1 MLICANRQWA
11 QADQFT
17 MIGGSHGGFL
27 TLEYA
32 LAYPQRVN
40 AIILVD
46 SAAQVAHWAAMNMT
60 AKALTDSR
68 VKPDP
73 AQLVRILSGTCYD
86 EADYAAGFASI
97 APLYAAPDEIKD
109 KAEVDVGKALSQVT
123 KLVFETTNAAMNN
136 CASRYDVR
144 DRLHEIKI
152 PAFVSVG
159 RHDWILP
166 VQLSE
171 EIARGISGAKL
182 VVFENSGHLPPLEE
196 KTLFKKEVD
205 DWMASNGI

>member
-1 MLICANRQWA
+1 MLSYEVRQWA
-11 QADQFT
+11 QADTFT

-32 LAYPQRVN
+32 LAYPQHVN
-40 AIILVD
+40 AIIVGD
-46 SAAQVAHWAAMNMT
+46 SAAQVAHWAAINMT
-60 AKALTDSR
+60 AKALTDPR
-68 VKPDP
+68 VQPDP
-73 AQLVRILSGTCYD
+73 AQLIRVLSGTCFD

-123 KLVFETTNAAMNN
+123 KLVFETTNAAMND
-136 CASRYDVR
+136 CVSRYDVR
-144 DRLHEIKI
+144 DRLHEIKV
-152 PAFVSVG
+152 PAFVFVG

-166 VQLSE
+166 VKLSE
-171 EIARGISGAKL
+171 EIARGIPDTKL
-182 VVFENSGHLPPLEE
+182 VVFENSGHLPSLEE

-205 DWMASNGI
+205 NWMASNGI